1 MANEIII
8 KVNNELGNSKLGKV
22 TAAIIK
28 SLNTDIKNEKDR
40 ALKIAQVNTEEM
52 FKSAGFETC
61 AEWAEKFFGFEK
73 TKVSRY
79 IAIVREFHDTT
90 TTDGNGEALD
100 IWDDY
105 SISQMIECLAL
116 KGDYKPLA
124 DGRITPDMTVKEI
137 RETIKVMRSIIDIPD
152 EPTETENDEPAETES
167 DEPETV
173 EAEEVATL
181 TGESAFKDFT
191 KALNKFINVHKLN
204 PDSVIKFNITLS

>member
-8 KVNNELGNSKLGKV
+8 KVNNELGNSKLGRV

-28 SLNTDIKNEKDR
+28 SLNTDIRNEKDR
-40 ALKIAQVNTEEM
+40 ALKIAQVNEEEM
-52 FKSAGFETC
+52 YKPAGFETC

-79 IAIVREFHDTT
+79 ISIVRDFKDMQDDT
-90 TTDGNGEALD
+90 GAGVWD
-100 IWDDY
+100 IF
-105 SISQMIECLAL
+105 SISQLIACLSL
-116 KGDYKPLA
+116 KGDYAPII

-137 RETIKVMRSIIDIPD
+137 REAVNVIKSLVDIPD
-152 EPTETENDEPAETES
+152 EPTGTDEPTETES

-191 KALNKFINVHKLN
+191 KALNKFINTYKLN
-204 PDSVIKFNITLS
+204 PDTVIKFNITLS

>member
-40 ALKIAQVNTEEM
+40 AVKIAQVNTEELY
-52 FKSAGFETC
+52 KGTGFETC

-90 TTDGNGEALD
+90 MTDGNGEALD
-100 IWDDY
+100 IWGEY

-137 RETIKVMRSIIDIPD
+137 RETIKVMKSIIDIPD
-152 EPTETENDEPAETES
+152 EPTETDEPAETEN

-191 KALNKFINVHKLN
+191 KALNKFINKYNLN
-204 PDSVIKFNITLS
+204 PDSVIKFNITIS

>member
-28 SLNTDIKNEKDR
+28 SLNTDIKNEKER
-40 ALKIAQVNTEEM
+40 AVKIAQVNEEEM
-52 FKSAGFETC
+52 YKPAGFETC

-73 TKVSRY
+73 SKVSRY
-79 IAIVREFHDTT
+79 ISIVRDFKDMQDDT
-90 TTDGNGEALD
+90 GAAVWE
-100 IWDDY
+100 IF
-105 SISQMIECLAL
+105 SISQLIACLSL
-116 KGDYKPLA
+116 KGDYAPII

-137 RETIKVMRSIIDIPD
+137 REAVNVIKSLVDISD
-152 EPTETENDEPAETES
+152 EPTENDEPAETEN

-191 KALNKFINVHKLN
+191 AALNKFIHVHKLN
-204 PDSVIKFNITLS
+204 PDSVIKFNITIS